1 MFNVKCYCKG
11 FLAPQSSQNLEGIH
25 KNGKRIKLEDKEG
38 RNKLMIVKK
47 YRYKELYL
55 ASNDLL
61 AFSLKGTA
69 KNYPHDISKPNIR

>member
-61 AFSLKGTA
+61 AFSLKCTA
-69 KNYPHDISKPNIR
+69 KNYPQNISKPNIR